1 MPHHPALSR
10 SLAALA
16 LCALALLPALS
27 LAQVTLLVPSEP
39 EVASSAPPPAATPPR
54 AAAKTPG
61 QTPPQTPARPLV
73 DMQDEAA
80 AAQAPHEP
88 EVDVLITMMRP
99 HAHQG
104 LPMDMPQLFTVL
116 RYDRQSRD
124 ENGRLVPERHDL
136 LGDVEEIV
144 YMGQRAW
151 GANVALPQAGLR
163 QFLLEAR
170 PWWDGARDCFVQHYV
185 KVLVPVLGQDAGW
198 AESAGQRFE
207 IVPSTRPFG
216 LTAPCLF
223 AGQALFEGRPLAQ
236 AAVRFERINTDDR
249 KAPTPWHERLEV
261 LTDSQGRFAAV
272 LNQPGWWSCMAT
284 TQGAPLKGPDGQ
296 NRSLELGSIFWLYV
310 DANMVTT
317 TEKRK

>member
-1 MPHHPALSR
+1 MPHPHALSR
-10 SLAALA
+10 SLAALV

-27 LAQVTLLVPSEP
+27 PAQVTLLVPSEP
-39 EVASSAPPPAATPPR
+39 EVGASATPPPPAEPAAKAAPQSQSGTQGD
-54 AAAKTPG
+54 AAASP
-61 QTPPQTPARPLV
+61 
-73 DMQDEAA
+73 
-80 AAQAPHEP
+80 AQAPQEP

-104 LPMDMPQLFTVL
+104 LAMDMPQLFTVL
-116 RYDRQSRD
+116 RYDRQARD

-144 YMGQRAW
+144 YLDQKAW
-151 GANVALPQAGLR
+151 GANVALDKAGLR

-170 PWWDGARDCFVQHYV
+170 PWWDAARDCFVQHYV

-236 AAVRFERINTDDR
+236 ATVRFERINTDDR

-296 NRSLELGSIFWLYV
+296 NRALELGSIFWLYV
-310 DANMVTT
+310 DANMVVTP
-317 TEKRK
+317 EKRK